1 MDTSTQRKTSRVR
14 WFFRQV
20 GVGFCIVLTACAGAN
35 ANTSGASSD
44 GASSNA
50 SSGASS
56 ADSSGSQHSS
66 DSSANSANSSQNS
79 GQSSA
84 QSSASTNAS
93 LDGTSGSTDNA
104 STEASSAGTSRGSSD
119 GTSNGNADPAAGDA
133 HVSAVVAGSVLLLST
148 VVGIGF
154 AIYGSVRAMEEPQH
168 PGSARAT
175 AMYLS
180 AQTHQLE
187 QDLALGAGPVLDD
200 LAAAAGVPSQDR
212 PRFGK
217 VMRAHRAEL
226 LALADRGQ
234 LTPDR
239 ALQFLHRVGELT
251 WADPVLNV
259 SAQRALALADGD
271 AG

>member
-1 MDTSTQRKTSRVR
+1 VL
-14 WFFRQV
+14 
-20 GVGFCIVLTACAGAN
+20 CIVLTACAGAN
-35 ANTSGASSD
+35 ANTSGASSE
-44 GASSNA
+44 AT
-50 SSGASS
+50 SGASS
-56 ADSSGSQHSS
+56 ADSSGTSRSSTDASQGSA
-66 DSSANSANSSQNS
+66 DSSAGS

-84 QSSASTNAS
+84 DSSASSNAS

-104 STEASSAGTSRGSSD
+104 STEATAAGTSRNSSD
-119 GTSNGNADPAAGDA
+119 ATSEASGSGQNAADPNL
-133 HVSAVVAGSVLLLST
+133 SAVVAGSALLLST

-154 AIYGSVRAMEEPQH
+154 AIYGSVRAMEDPRH

-200 LAAAAGVPSQDR
+200 LAAAAGVPAGDR

-217 VMRAHRAEL
+217 LLRAHRGEL
-226 LALADRGQ
+226 LELAERRL
-234 LTPDR
+234 LTPER
-239 ALQFLHRVGELT
+239 ALRFLNRVGELT

-259 SAQRALALADGD
+259 SARRVLERTGGQSG
-271 AG
+271 